1 MRLRFPLYLLPIL
14 SAVICLSAINA
25 ISEDAGAPA
34 DAVSIAKKT
43 AGMKRMDGLF
53 PLDWDARSG
62 KLYMEIG
69 SFNKDFLM
77 LDSLPYGVGSSELG
91 LDRGQLGRARVV
103 RFYRSGSKVL
113 LIERSLNYRS
123 SSSAAEERVDVE
135 QSF

>member
-1 MRLRFPLYLLPIL
+1 MRRSFPFFSSLISIAAFCMLAVDVVAEDPGK
-14 SAVICLSAINA
+14 SAEV
-25 ISEDAGAPA
+25 
-34 DAVSIAKKT
+34 VSIAKKT

-62 KLYMEIG
+62 KMYLEIG

-91 LDRGQLGRARVV
+91 LERGQLGRGRVV

-113 LIERSLNYRS
+113 LIEPNLNYRS
-123 SSSAAEERVDVE
+123 SSNATEE
-135 QSF
+135 